1 MLADG
6 SDDSDVLSVLT
17 SKHPQSKPNTAQANL
32 HSFSSLP
39 ESLSEEQLHE
49 MEGHVQGLAATA
61 DVPRD
66 AATDVNAETHGSG
79 SSPVH
84 HNMVIPL
91 PPLGPPWECIHCRQ
105 HIPGGHGAHR
115 KRCAGCLCVWY
126 CGRQCQAEDWPRHRM
141 QCISVQERAFLKHTD
156 PPLPDA
162 VKGLIIEMFWRAPS
176 AQTDDHK
183 VAIARG
189 SPSETYH
196 EIASKSKAE
205 EDGASA

>member
-1 MLADG
+1 MD
-6 SDDSDVLSVLT
+6 
-17 SKHPQSKPNTAQANL
+17 
-32 HSFSSLP
+32 SFSSLL
-39 ESLSEEQLHE
+39 ESLTEEQLHE

-126 CGRQCQAEDWPRHRM
+126 CGRQCQAEDWLQHRM

-176 AQTDDHK
+176 AQTDDPK
-183 VAIARG
+183 ARG